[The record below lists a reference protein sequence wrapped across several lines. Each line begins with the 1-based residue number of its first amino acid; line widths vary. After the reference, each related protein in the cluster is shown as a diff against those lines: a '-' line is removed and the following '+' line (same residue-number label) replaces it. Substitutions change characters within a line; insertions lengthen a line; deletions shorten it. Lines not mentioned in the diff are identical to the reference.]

1 MEEKQCFLCR
11 DDGVIL
17 YKICDCNDSTI
28 CIDCYNNEGTSKMD
42 KCGIC
47 RKDYEFNYMRD
58 YQSFL
63 KILFAFLTKYSI
75 ILCIELF
82 PPLYIYLIE
91 DYSIQNNILLSI
103 SFFFITIGNI
113 IIYNFIRLYIR
124 TAEQYDNL
132 MKLLT
137 PIKMIYII
145 SMFCVILLM
154 YKNDKIIIYN
164 YFVVV
169 FIYILP
175 LFIISFILLINKLTN
190 FKKHINEESLTR
202 QIKIKN
208 IIESSRYEA
217 LQRTI
222 NNV

>member
-11 DDGVIL
+11 DNDVIL

-82 PPLYIYLIE
+82 PPIYIYLIE

-154 YKNDKIIIYN
+154 YKNNKIIIYN

-175 LFIISFILLINKLTN
+175 LFLISFILLINKLTN

-202 QIKIKN
+202 QIKIKY
-208 IIESSRYEA
+208 IIEISTYEA
-217 LQRTI
+217 LQSAI
-222 NNV
+222 NYV

>member
-1 MEEKQCFLCR
+1 MEETQCFLCR
-11 DDGVIL
+11 DNDVIL

-28 CIDCYNNEGTSKMD
+28 CIDCYNNEGTSKME

-47 RKDYEFNYMRD
+47 RKDYEFNYTRD
-58 YQSFL
+58 YYSFFKL
-63 KILFAFLTKYSI
+63 LLEFITKYSF

-82 PPLYIYLIE
+82 PPIYLYLIE
-91 DYSIQNNILLSI
+91 DYSIQNNILLSMA
-103 SFFFITIGNI
+103 FFFITIGNI
-113 IIYNFIRLYIR
+113 ITYNIIRLYIE
-124 TAEQYDNL
+124 TVESYNNL

-175 LFIISFILLINKLTN
+175 LFIISIIIMINTLIN
-190 FKKHINEESLTR
+190 FKKLVNTQSLYR
-202 QIKIKN
+202 HIKIKN
-208 IIESSRYEA
+208 IIESSTYEA